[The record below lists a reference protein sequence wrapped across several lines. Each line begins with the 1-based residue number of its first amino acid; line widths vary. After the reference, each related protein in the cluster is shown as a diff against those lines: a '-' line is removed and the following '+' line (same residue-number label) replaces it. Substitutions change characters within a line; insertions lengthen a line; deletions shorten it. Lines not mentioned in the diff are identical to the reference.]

1 MKSGSNLSGR
11 KVQRERETGEERGRL
26 SRMSKTVWLHLHL
39 APFLIV
45 DIKLH
50 QNFTFDGWR
59 RGQITTEEKSKM
71 LAGVL
76 RHASGILRAVLHLLT
91 QPQREETVIIFD
103 FWETDGPPAEAPC
116 CATVY

>member
-1 MKSGSNLSGR
+1 MKSGSNLSGM

-71 LAGVL
+71 LAGGS
-76 RHASGILRAVLHLLT
+76 ASRIR
-91 QPQREETVIIFD
+91 D
-103 FWETDGPPAEAPC
+103 PAC
-116 CATVY
+116 CYTSADPAAMRGNCDHF